1 MKVLKEN
8 NTHKAV
14 EDIGVISIYSK
25 GCSKE
30 NFDQEFIDK
39 FPHMFEDDFLFS
51 VDYEEDL
58 FAIFEQFEENSRILL
73 NEASAEFKLC

>member
-25 GCSKE
+25 GL
-30 NFDQEFIDK
+30 NNDDLEFIDK
-39 FPHMFEDDFLFS
+39 FPHMFEDEFLFN

-58 FAIFEQFEENSRILL
+58 FAIFEQFEENSRVLF
-73 NEASAEFKLC
+73 NEANAEFKELC